1 MRKVMIILLGA
12 VFVFAGADAFAKK
25 AGKKK
30 KSKSK
35 QPKEITVAPQTDE
48 IAPMIEGFTW
58 GMSKD
63 EVLKVLSGK
72 IKEEY
77 KAKMVKAK
85 DPIKEDKLHQDMQK
99 KIKALKKSYVEFEGQ
114 ITGYDSSLVKIEYT
128 HNNNESMLVFPKD
141 MKTDRKW
148 DDYFFFINNKLWKMF
163 RAFDADMFPGLK
175 WVDVQSA
182 MSTKFGPNP
191 LKVKKFDPDTKIVQ
205 TLGLQWQDKMT
216 LMTLLNYTTFYG
228 IFCLRFEDKDTA
240 SEIDT
245 LRVNKPMEKP
255 QESIVDAI
263 TEGTAKDE
271 AHDIVDQLTKG
282 TKKKKGSG
290 SGSGSGAL
298 PAPKKKDESSILD
311 DI

>member
-1 MRKVMIILLGA
+1 MRKLLIILFG
-12 VFVFAGADAFAKK
+12 VMFVFAGADAFAKK
-25 AGKKK
+25 AAKKK
-30 KSKSK
+30 KKGKSK
-35 QPKEITVAPQTDE
+35 QPKEITVAPQSDE

-63 EVLKVLSGK
+63 EVLKVLGGK
-72 IKEEY
+72 VKAEY
-77 KAKMVKAK
+77 KEKMIKAK
-85 DPIKEDKLHQDMQK
+85 DPIKEDKLHQELQK

-128 HNNNESMLVFPKD
+128 HKNNEAMLVFPKD

-148 DDYFFFINNKLWKMF
+148 DDYFFFINNRLWKIF
-163 RAFDADMFPGLK
+163 RAYDADMFPGLT
-175 WVDVQSA
+175 WGDVQSA
-182 MSTKFGPNP
+182 MGTKFGPKP
-191 LKVKKFDPDTKIVQ
+191 LKVKKFDPDTKYVQ
-205 TLGLQWQDKMT
+205 TIGLSWQDKET

-228 IFCLRFEDKDTA
+228 IFCLRFEDKETGA
-240 SEIDT
+240 EIDT
-245 LRVNKPMEKP
+245 LRVNKPPAEK

-263 TEGTAKDE
+263 TEGTSKDE

-282 TKKKKGSG
+282 QKKKKSSG
-290 SGSGSGAL
+290 SGSL